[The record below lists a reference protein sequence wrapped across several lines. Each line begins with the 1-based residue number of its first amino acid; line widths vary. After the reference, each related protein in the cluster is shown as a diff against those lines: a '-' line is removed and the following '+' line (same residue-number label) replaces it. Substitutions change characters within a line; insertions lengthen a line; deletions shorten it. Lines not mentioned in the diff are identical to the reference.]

1 MKLYKKYLITE
12 RHPGAS
18 LGRGQSLKR
27 QTWSYKGEGHQIGLK
42 GFDSRYADQSG
53 LNILH
58 KLVRFPEL
66 ADMKVK
72 FKITIEVK

>member
-1 MKLYKKYLITE
+1 MTE
-12 RHPGAS
+12 RSPGV
-18 LGRGQSLKR
+18 SLKPR
-27 QTWSYKGEGHQIGLK
+27 PQLYKGEGHQVILK

-66 ADMKVK
+66 ADMKTK